1 MSLPVIVLGGGGHA
15 KVLIGT
21 LQLQKR
27 RILGFVDPNSTLPP
41 VLGEQNLGTDDAA
54 FAYPPAE
61 VELVNGIGSIGSP
74 GARTAAFERFK
85 AKGYTFATVVHPSAS
100 VAPDVEV
107 EEGAQVM
114 AGAVVQPGSR
124 LGINAIIN
132 TKASVDHD
140 CVIESHAHIAPG
152 VTLSGKVHVGRG
164 SHIGTGA
171 SVIQGI
177 TTGAYSIVGAG
188 AVVIRDVPE
197 KATVAGVPAM
207 LMAEQTSNR

>member
-1 MSLPVIVLGGGGHA
+1 MIVLGGGGHA